1 MARIKYNNELI
12 HFMSIFEHVTRTKV
26 KDVIVGERI
35 LYIVSPGQISKA
47 IGKKGANVRLLEQK
61 LKKKVKFV
69 EFSDDVA
76 QFVQNLIYPINPQK
90 ISAADDEVIIE
101 DKETK
106 TKALLIGRNSRNLA
120 FLNST
125 VKRYFDIKQIK
136 VI

>member
-1 MARIKYNNELI
+1 MT
-12 HFMSIFEHVTRTKV
+12 IFEHVTRTKV
-26 KDVIVGERI
+26 KDVIVGEKI

-47 IGKKGANVRLLEQK
+47 IGKKGANVKLLELK

-69 EFSDDVA
+69 EFNEDVA
-76 QFVQNLIYPINPQK
+76 QFIQNLIYPSNPHK
-90 ISAADDEVIIE
+90 ITDNDGEIVIE
-101 DKETK
+101 DSDTK
-106 TKALLIGRNSRNLA
+106 TKALLIGRNSKNLA